1 MATQSS
7 PQNLVALHEH
17 HNCLVLTNFLFQSM
31 AKPKPDLDSRDQTKT
46 TDWVQDP
53 KNNTKSFTA

>member
-1 MATQSS
+1 
-7 PQNLVALHEH
+7 
-17 HNCLVLTNFLFQSM
+17 M